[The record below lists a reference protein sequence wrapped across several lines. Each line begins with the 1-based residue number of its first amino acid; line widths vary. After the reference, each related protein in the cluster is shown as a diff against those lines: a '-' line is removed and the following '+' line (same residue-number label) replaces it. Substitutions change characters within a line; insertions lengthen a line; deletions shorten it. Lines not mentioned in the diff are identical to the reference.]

1 MKKPETHVNLSM
13 CGKTI
18 SVGVNHQQQPMIT
31 DAERRGRILRGLQR
45 LTSEA
50 RQLDR
55 EQAAAKAQGL
65 IDEATRLVGALTD
78 VEAAIA
84 APRENHVG
92 KAAAAA
98 ARVLV
103 KQLPGCFDSVQEASG
118 WAIGHLPLTAAR
130 RQAGQDELAKTRLG
144 QQRHTLRQAFWRS
157 AEQAAL
163 LVAARVSA
171 SLDAGKCL
179 DEAERVGRFI

>member
-1 MKKPETHVNLSM
+1 MKKLETHMLVT
-13 CGKTI
+13 K
-18 SVGVNHQQQPMIT
+18 GVRVAIT
-31 DAERRGRILRGLQR
+31 DRNAAKPIGEPERRARTLRGLQR

-50 RQLDR
+50 AQLGRTD
-55 EQAAAKAQGL
+55 AAAKAQTL
-65 IDEATRLVGALTD
+65 VDEATRLVGQLCD
-78 VEAAIA
+78 IEAAIA
-84 APRENHVG
+84 EPRENHVG

>member
-65 IDEATRLVGALTD
+65 IDEAVRIVGQLTD
-78 VEAAIA
+78 IEAAIA
-84 APRENHVG
+84 EPRVNRV
-92 KAAAAA
+92 AAAGADAA
-98 ARVLV
+98 KVLV
-103 KQLPGCFDSVQEASG
+103 KQLPGCFASISEASA
-118 WAIGHLPLTAAR
+118 WACTHLPLTEAR
-130 RQAGQDELAKTRLG
+130 RAAGRDELQKTRLG
-144 QQRHTLRQAFWRS
+144 QQRHELRQAFWK
-157 AEQAAL
+157 ATEQAAL

-171 SLDAGKCL
+171 SFDGGKCL
-179 DEAERVGRFI
+179 DECEHCGRFI